1 MKKFCETLIE
11 HEKYHWSWNKK
22 ILPLTK
28 EELKSHQVTK
38 VCYIC
43 GKKFLK
49 KLSNS
54 MNYGKVR
61 GRFYHT
67 DKYRDAARR

>member
-1 MKKFCETLIE
+1 M
-11 HEKYHWSWNKK
+11 
-22 ILPLTK
+22 LPLTK
-28 EELKSHQVTK
+28 EEIKSHQVTK

-43 GKKFLK
+43 GKKTLK

-54 MNYGKVR
+54 MNYWKVR

-67 DKYRDAARR
+67 DKYRDTARR